1 MLKYFLVVT
10 ASLSLISVVYA
21 QRGTDLVQIVSRPD
35 HPLVF
40 RGEVFIERTKNTPA
54 ERQIRSNWYAR
65 GRFILETEPAL
76 MDSTAYSVFI
86 CSENLH
92 ETKGINQS
100 VLGRIK
106 EAIRPFSKAKISKAL
121 HRVHPREHTQQFV
134 VTFADVEQVVAI
146 EEALRAANV
155 GSAYFDDDW
164 TAVTGVPNDG
174 VFDPRLSTAYLY
186 STGIDD
192 QYYHHAHNSR
202 TRAWGWFS
210 IKAPIAWDISRG
222 TSGVVIGITDNFN
235 TCKPSP
241 VTTDLEERRT
251 VNGTGNVRRIV
262 STTTSAYTNLPV
274 NTGNGVDKSTYPIK
288 TGHGYSVLGTILSR
302 TNNDP
307 HNAPGQGP
315 EGSAAGTC
323 PECTG
328 VLFPLNPPS
337 EAFLGDPCSTP
348 SPNAIDGTK
357 DVSLTYDLDMF
368 DDFDLDF
375 TNDTNGRM
383 KRLDI
388 LNCSYV
394 GGNGILHRRLLRN
407 GVAIVAAA
415 GNDWGIA
422 PFDPAATLVMDQ
434 QPGRDTKVLAVGS
447 ISDGELF
454 GSDCQPWG
462 TPHMMPPIWKGSEQF
477 TKGFVYSPDALKF
490 SLANTQIRE
499 GEKRNAYMDVVAPGG
514 NVWTTFETTGS
525 NADPRGYAFQTGT
538 SISTGIVSGIVG
550 LMFSVNA
557 NMGVAMDT
565 ITDLPAT
572 GANGLD
578 VQRKM
583 YDIVT
588 FTADKISDLDPTYA
602 YATQTND
609 TLRRTWSRRMGFGK
623 INAYRAVTHSIPCK
637 GDYEYTTSA
646 SPEFSADVRNA
657 DGIRLMHWGARI
669 KDSIDWPLTDLRGGT
684 AGNDG
689 VVEVL
694 RFGGRSLP
702 GQTHNNH
709 GVTRITSTTTDVI
722 ISVPDSAT
730 LCIDG
735 LLMSEGSTKIHEVR
749 ATNDHSTIMAEGLL
763 RNIDLIGRLRISDLI
778 VDGMDAQPTLRF
790 THDGDIYGYVQLT
803 QRGSIDV
810 NDSAGSCRLRPGSH
824 VRMSGIKN
832 ITVRNGSE
840 LIIDHASR
848 ITRTGAQEIEVK
860 DNASM
865 RVLAGAKTHI
875 GAKVRVRAGSSFII
889 EDSAVVFL
897 HDLIVEAGGTFKVME
912 GAHVAFGDSVIDING
927 HFDVVG
933 GTTAKER
940 IVLTTTIADNCVF
953 DARDHAS
960 LNSRT
965 RIRMV
970 GNTPNWRLS
979 SFALQYADMKNVSV
993 SLSNVSSLP
1002 IRSCAFSVRRDLPSI
1017 NSAPQWLADP
1027 FMVKASTT
1035 VVPADAPESYHFIAI
1050 LNSSFIDSAGSV
1062 PVEFYQ
1068 APYGESMKRYRAS
1081 AIQAQGMI
1089 RTDVTGCT
1097 FTHLHEGVTAT
1108 GGTFTTVNSST
1119 FTEMDHGVITRDDQP
1134 RICRNTFLS
1143 VEYPVSVFNVQRA
1156 YHNDN
1161 TFANARICFRIENSE
1176 MQAFRNNEFSDYWK
1190 GIVVNTAVAALTSLR
1205 QSESRYE
1212 MEMYGRNRFD
1222 VPDPQAFMN
1231 APYTHPNPF
1240 MRRVDAGLYN
1250 ADVETMA
1257 DLAAD
1262 AAGGLFLVR
1271 CGLNRFGTFTTAHVA
1286 YMEPEPLTI
1295 DFSNNNCRPFAAVR
1309 SRNVGAFGAPLNVD
1323 ALADD
1328 MCGPM
1333 FDENN
1338 CSDEVWRDG
1347 RNEIPAGETF
1357 KRRIDQGGT
1366 STGPEEQTFNIALSR
1381 AMFTDLASTLR
1392 TVLTDVQPSDEIFV
1406 TGLLGNETKVTVGT
1420 YSVEIRRNGA
1430 VHQHLLLLVTP

>member
-1 MLKYFLVVT
+1 MLKIFLVVT
-10 ASLSLISVVYA
+10 VSLSMIPAASA
-21 QRGTDLVQIVSRPD
+21 QRGTDLVQIVSTPE
-35 HPLVF
+35 HPMVF
-40 RGEVFIERTKNTPA
+40 RGEVFIERAKNTPID
-54 ERQIRSNWYAR
+54 RQIRTNWYSR
-65 GRFILETEPAL
+65 GRFVVEAEPAL
-76 MDSTAYSVFI
+76 LDEASYNGLVGA
-86 CSENLH
+86 EDLDAL
-92 ETKGINQS
+92 KGADKQ
-100 VLGRIK
+100 VHKRIK

-121 HRVHPREHTQQFV
+121 HRVHPREQLQQFV
-134 VTFADVEQVVAI
+134 IMFEDAEQVVAV
-146 EEALRAANV
+146 EEALRAANIGTV
-155 GSAYFDDDW
+155 YFDDDW

-186 STGIDD
+186 SNGAED
-192 QYYHHAHNSR
+192 QYYHHAHNPR
-202 TRAWGWFS
+202 TRAWGLFS
-210 IKAPIAWDISRG
+210 IKAPMAWDISSG
-222 TSGVVIGITDNFN
+222 ASGVVIGITDNFN

-241 VTTDLEERRT
+241 TTTDVEELRT
-251 VNGTGNVRRIV
+251 ANGTGNVRRIV
-262 STTTSAYTNLPV
+262 STTTSSYTNLPV

-302 TNNDP
+302 ADNDP

-315 EGSAAGTC
+315 TGSAVGTC

-337 EAFLGDPCSTP
+337 ESFQGDPCSTP
-348 SPNAIDGTK
+348 SPNAIDGTR
-357 DVSLTYDLDMF
+357 DASLTYDLDMV

-375 TNDTNGRM
+375 TNDPNGRM

-415 GNDWGIA
+415 GNDWGTA

-434 QPGRDTKVLAVGS
+434 QPGRDTKILAVGS

-462 TPHMMPPIWKGSEQF
+462 TPQKMPPVWKGSEQF
-477 TKGFVYSPDALKF
+477 TKGFVFSPEALKF
-490 SLANTQIRE
+490 SLAAIQVRE

-514 NVWTTFETTGS
+514 NIWTTYEVTGS
-525 NADPRGYAFQTGT
+525 NADPRGYAFQSGT
-538 SISTGIVSGIVG
+538 SISTGVVSGVVG

-583 YDIVT
+583 YDIIT
-588 FTADKISDLDPTYA
+588 FTADKVTDLDPAYS
-602 YATQTND
+602 YATQAND

-623 INAYRAVTHSIPCK
+623 VNAYRAVTHSIPCK
-637 GDYEYTTSA
+637 GEYEYTTSA
-646 SPEFSADVRNA
+646 TPAFSSNVRNA

-689 VVEVL
+689 IVDVL

-702 GQTHNNH
+702 GQAHNNH
-709 GVTRITSTTTDVI
+709 GVTRISSTTSDVI
-722 ISVPDSAT
+722 ITVPDSAT

-749 ATNDHSTIMAEGLL
+749 ATNAHSTIMAEGLL
-763 RNIDLIGRLRISDLI
+763 RNIDLVGRLRISDLV

-790 THDGDIYGYVQLT
+790 TREGDIYGYVQLT

-810 NDSAGSCRLRPGSH
+810 NDTTGSCRLRPGSH
-824 VRMSGIKN
+824 VRMSGVKN

-848 ITRTGAQEIEVK
+848 ITRTGAQEIDVK
-860 DNASM
+860 DNATM
-865 RVLAGAKTHI
+865 RVLAGSKTHI
-875 GAKVRVRAGSSFII
+875 GAKVRVRAGSSLVI

-933 GTTAKER
+933 GTTSKKR
-940 IVLTTTIADNCVF
+940 IVLTTSIADNCVF

-960 LNSRT
+960 MNSRT
-965 RIRMV
+965 RIRV
-970 GNTPNWRLS
+970 IGNTPNWRLS
-979 SFALQYADMKNVSV
+979 SFALQRTDMKNVSV
-993 SLSNVSSLP
+993 SVTNVSSLP
-1002 IRSCAFSVRRDLPSI
+1002 ILSCAFSVRRDLPSVA
-1017 NSAPQWLADP
+1017 SAPQWLTDP
-1027 FMVKASTT
+1027 YMVKASTT
-1035 VVPADAPESYHFIAI
+1035 VIPADAPESYHFVAV
-1050 LNSSFIDSAGSV
+1050 LSSSFIDSAGVV
-1062 PVEFYQ
+1062 PIESYQ
-1068 APYGESMKRYRAS
+1068 APYGQSMKRYRAS
-1081 AIQAQGMI
+1081 GIQAQGMM

-1097 FTHLHEGVTAT
+1097 FTDLYEGVTT
-1108 GGTFTTVNSST
+1108 SGGAFTTVNSST

-1143 VEYPVSVFNVQRA
+1143 VEYPVTVFNAQRA

-1161 TFANARICFRIENSE
+1161 TFANARVCFRIENSA

-1190 GIVVNTAVAALTSLR
+1190 GIVVNTAVASLTSLR
-1205 QSESRYE
+1205 QTEPPYE

-1222 VPDPQAFMN
+1222 VPEPQAYMN

-1240 MRRVDAGLYN
+1240 MRRADVGLYN
-1250 ADVETMA
+1250 ADVAAMA

-1271 CGLNRFGTFTTAHVA
+1271 CGLNRFGTFTTSHVA
-1286 YMEPEPLTI
+1286 YTEPEPLTI

-1309 SRNVGAFGAPLNVD
+1309 SMNVGAFGAPLNVD

-1357 KRRIDQGGT
+1357 KRRIDQGST
-1366 STGPEEQTFNIALSR
+1366 STGSAQQSINIALSR
-1381 AMFTDLASTLR
+1381 SMITDLPSTLR
-1392 TVLTDVQPSDEIFV
+1392 SVLTDVRPSDEIFV
-1406 TGLLGNETKVTVGT
+1406 TGLLGNETQITVGT
-1420 YSVEIRRNGA
+1420 YSVEIRRNGS